1 MDTEFFN
8 DPINL
13 TCSFDEQ
20 GQINVQSIVWQKRAY
35 TIVAVGRQWMDEA
48 GRHIMAETADGS
60 RFELELSGDDL
71 LWRVKKVWRSPM
83 VA

>member
-8 DPINL
+8 NPIRL

-20 GQINVQSIVWQKRAY
+20 GQVTVQSIVWQERSY
-35 TIVAVGRQWMDEA
+35 TIVTVGRQWVDEA
-48 GRHIMAETADGS
+48 GCHVMAQGADGS
-60 RFELELSGDDL
+60 RFELELSRDDL
-71 LWRVKKVWRSPM
+71 IWRIKKVWRSPM